1 MRLELYQA
9 ETAQI
14 ASEYSS
20 LLDEARQ
27 QLSAGG
33 TLSRLEQ
40 NGVLHALQV
49 LIENAIGK
57 AKQIL
62 KAKGEPVPVSAYD
75 ALAALARLRVIAEAD
90 LPAWNAAI
98 GLRNRIVH
106 EYMNID
112 IERVL
117 ELVRADQH
125 RFVTEFLLDP
135 LNILQAMVQ
144 SK

>member
-1 MRLELYQA
+1 MRLDLYQA
-9 ETAQI
+9 ETAYI
-14 ASEYSS
+14 AREQGA
-20 LLDEARQ
+20 LLDEARR
-27 QLSAGG
+27 QLSTGSA
-33 TLSRLEQ
+33 LSRLEQ
-40 NGVLHALQV
+40 NGVLYALQV

-62 KAKGEPVPVSAYD
+62 KARDEPVPVSAYD
-75 ALAALARLRVIAEAD
+75 ALTSLTHLGLISTAA

-117 ELVRADQH
+117 ELVRMDQH
-125 RFVTEFLLDP
+125 RFVTEFLLAP
-135 LNILQAMVQ
+135 I
-144 SK
+144 SSE

>member
-1 MRLELYQA
+1 MRLDLYQA

-27 QLSAGG
+27 QLSAGA

-62 KAKGEPVPVSAYD
+62 KAKGEQVPVSAYD

-90 LPAWNAAI
+90 LQAWNAAI

-117 ELVRADQH
+117 ELVRTDQH
-125 RFVTEFLLDP
+125 RFVTEFLLAP
-135 LNILQAMVQ
+135 VAILQADRAG
-144 SK
+144 

>member
-1 MRLELYQA
+1 MRLDLYQA

-14 ASEYSS
+14 ARELSS

-27 QLSAGG
+27 QLLAGG

-62 KAKGEPVPVSAYD
+62 KAKGKPVPVSAYD
-75 ALAALARLRVIAEAD
+75 ALAALVRLRVIA
-90 LPAWNAAI
+90 
-98 GLRNRIVH
+98 
-106 EYMNID
+106 
-112 IERVL
+112 
-117 ELVRADQH
+117 
-125 RFVTEFLLDP
+125 
-135 LNILQAMVQ
+135 
-144 SK
+144 